1 MVQVSPGA
9 CLRFGDGVRLG
20 RNTELGAN
28 PAIRI
33 GDGTTLQDRTLLVGS
48 VTVGRFC
55 LFSLNVLA
63 TSGRHYF
70 EIEPE
75 AYIRD
80 QDAAVFATPELA
92 MLHDRPVVIDDDCW
106 IGANVFI
113 MSGVHVGK
121 GCVVGAGAVL
131 HASGDAA
138 LIRLGNAGGTWL
150 FVPEGGWWGVPLDR
164 PGTLQVMPF
173 HPGPH
178 LQLAIYDQQRFAAL
192 R

>member
-1 MVQVSPGA
+1 MRQATLAERATPRQVPRVGGAFPCPEYAQPLLPAWVPALALLLLLAWPASRARTASVAVDTPLQGLCGPAWQVTPLRPGSY
-9 CLRFGDGVRLG
+9 
-20 RNTELGAN
+20 
-28 PAIRI
+28 I
-33 GDGTTLQDRTLLVGS
+33 
-48 VTVGRFC
+48 
-55 LFSLNVLA
+55 
-63 TSGRHYF
+63 
-70 EIEPE
+70 
-75 AYIRD
+75 IRD
-80 QDAAVFATPELA
+80 
-92 MLHDRPVVIDDDCW
+92 
-106 IGANVFI
+106 IGAVAGLPNP
-113 MSGVHVGK
+113 
-121 GCVVGAGAVL
+121 CVTAVGAGAVL